1 MHFKVYG
8 SKTRLLNLDT
18 DILTEK
24 KDLEKVVRNKVD
36 TDQGFCDRGQRPAQE
51 FCEHGSE
58 NSDCIKRLEFCAHLK
73 DNFRCMTHGVP
84 RK

>member
-36 TDQGFCDRGQRPAQE
+36 TDQGFCDRG
-51 FCEHGSE
+51 
-58 NSDCIKRLEFCAHLK
+58 
-73 DNFRCMTHGVP
+73 
-84 RK
+84 